1 MALSYRV
8 TIMPHVSVE
17 VDAFR
22 YLHPFRTQT
31 ATTGSI
37 GTGQLAAGLYTDDT
51 PSFLEES
58 TEWVPAPCTRQNFVG
73 FSSSDGFTSRA
84 SANRTNSRS
93 VTHRTWDSTLASV
106 SRLMSQPA
114 SWSRP
119 ANSACVSPSAS
130 RRDRSVGPI
139 MFCSVA
145 ICSEIRT

>member
-22 YLHPFRTQT
+22 YPHPFRTQT

-37 GTGQLAAGLYTDDT
+37 GTGQLAAGLYTDPT

-73 FSSSDGFTSRA
+73 FISSDGSISRA
-84 SANRTNSRS
+84 SAN
-93 VTHRTWDSTLASV
+93 RTWDSTLASV
-106 SRLMSQPA
+106 SRLMSQPVICN
-114 SWSRP
+114 RP
-119 ANSACVSPSAS
+119 AN
-130 RRDRSVGPI
+130 
-139 MFCSVA
+139 
-145 ICSEIRT
+145 